1 MDASVKVLHRI
12 ISWWS
17 NSTCG
22 VSTKRTESRDLNRF
36 LNTYLQGSVIHN
48 SQEDNPPSRNCLS
61 LFIIL
66 LFPGQPDMY
75 VTRDPIS
82 TDIPWSHICVESTVT
97 HFSNYSWSQRLHMRG
112 QVHFLTFQRTNDFI
126 PIRRVMI
133 CAVHM
138 KIRSIYLTVNLYV
151 HTFNKELTLLNVV
164 GTQQRM
170 LFCP

>member
-36 LNTYLQGSVIHN
+36 LNACIQGSVIYN
-48 SQEDNPPSRNCLS
+48 SQEENPASHNFLS

-66 LFPGQPDMY
+66 PFPGQPDMY
-75 VTRDPIS
+75 VTSDPIS
-82 TDIPWSHICVESTVT
+82 TDIPWSHICIESTVT
-97 HFSNYSWSQRLHMRG
+97 YFSNYSWSQRLHMRG

-126 PIRRVMI
+126 PVGRESWSVLCTWRSGPFTWLWICTFTPRRY
-133 CAVHM
+133 
-138 KIRSIYLTVNLYV
+138 KYV
-151 HTFNKELTLLNVV
+151 SK
-164 GTQQRM
+164 M
-170 LFCP
+170 

>member
-1 MDASVKVLHRI
+1 
-12 ISWWS
+12 
-17 NSTCG
+17 
-22 VSTKRTESRDLNRF
+22 
-36 LNTYLQGSVIHN
+36 
-48 SQEDNPPSRNCLS
+48 
-61 LFIIL
+61 
-66 LFPGQPDMY
+66 
-75 VTRDPIS
+75 
-82 TDIPWSHICVESTVT
+82 
-97 HFSNYSWSQRLHMRG
+97 MRG
-112 QVHFLTFQRTNDFI
+112 QVHFLPFQRTNDFI